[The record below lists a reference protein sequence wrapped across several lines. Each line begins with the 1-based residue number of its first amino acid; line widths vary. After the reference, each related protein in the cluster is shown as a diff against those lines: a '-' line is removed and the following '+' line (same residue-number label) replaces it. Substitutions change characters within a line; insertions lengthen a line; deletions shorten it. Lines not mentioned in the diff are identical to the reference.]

1 MPKCMQT
8 RRGTGCPPEEGES
21 IFFFFFFCSQGVT
34 IAKTLF
40 SGAGNMHHRTSDNSH
55 SPAPDERGRDA
66 HKGGVLGNVLRSFS
80 RAAGRDKSSEGRA
93 KD

>member
-1 MPKCMQT
+1 MRKCMPT
-8 RRGTGCPPEEGES
+8 KRGNGCLPEEGES
-21 IFFFFFFCSQGVT
+21 AAPVMGGQERLTV
-34 IAKTLF
+34 AKPI
-40 SGAGNMHHRTSDNSH
+40 SGAGNMHHRTNDNSH
-55 SPAPDERGRDA
+55 PPAQDERGRDA

>member
-1 MPKCMQT
+1 MSLYLLYFGSARSDHCKKL
-8 RRGTGCPPEEGES
+8 
-21 IFFFFFFCSQGVT
+21 F
-34 IAKTLF
+34 F
-40 SGAGNMHHRTSDNSH
+40 SGAGNMHHRTNDNSH